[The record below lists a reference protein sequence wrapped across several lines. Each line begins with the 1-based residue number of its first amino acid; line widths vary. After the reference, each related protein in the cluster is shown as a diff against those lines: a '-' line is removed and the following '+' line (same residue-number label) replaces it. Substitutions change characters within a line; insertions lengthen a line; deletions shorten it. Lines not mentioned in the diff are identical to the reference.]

1 MMEDMQETLLGL
13 FTEVAILEHLV
24 RNREGHSE
32 GDELSNADFGVLNY
46 FILNHPSP
54 DSVAGIAWCFQ
65 EEEDYTRSKIESLAA
80 RDMVT
85 LTPDTPN
92 NIDAMVMITDL
103 GREAHTKAVAK
114 IAPDIELAVAEIPRE
129 DLETTFKTLRNIRL
143 TLDNLP
149 DR

>member
-1 MMEDMQETLLGL
+1 MEDMQETLLGL

-24 RNREGHSE
+24 RTREE
-32 GDELSNADFGVLNY
+32 RVAADDLSTGDFGVLNY

-65 EEEDYTRSKIESLAA
+65 EAEAYTRAKIEGLAL
-80 RDMVT
+80 RDLVT
-85 LTPDTPN
+85 LSPDTSDN
-92 NIDAMVMITDL
+92 NEAMVMITDL
-103 GREAHTKAVAK
+103 GREAHSQIVAK
-114 IAPDIELAVAEIPRE
+114 IAPDIEMAVADIPRE
-129 DLETTFKTLRNIRL
+129 ALETTFKTLREIRL